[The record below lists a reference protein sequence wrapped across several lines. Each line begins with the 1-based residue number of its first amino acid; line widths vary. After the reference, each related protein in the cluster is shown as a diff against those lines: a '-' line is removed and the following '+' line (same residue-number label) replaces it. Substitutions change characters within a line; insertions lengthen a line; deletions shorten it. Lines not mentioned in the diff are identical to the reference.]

1 MGFSVMARQTVPV
14 PAAIASFPSHA
25 VAVFSHAVRPLVV
38 AGTLA
43 AWVATAALLLASEGK
58 PPRAEGV
65 PVTINA
71 GPDWVPLDVDL
82 DIEPGSAL
90 DFSNVLPRHA
100 PAGKFGRLIATKQG
114 KFAFENCAVPMRF
127 YGVDLCCT
135 AQYLSRELAD
145 RLAERLVRLGYNAV
159 RIHHY
164 ERWLV
169 ERVPGEMRL
178 RSDTLDQFDYL
189 FAAFKQRGIY
199 VTTDLYVSRLIAL
212 ADVYEDR
219 SRNAGT
225 GQAKTA
231 DRVENWTFENYYN
244 VGAADFGVQDFKMAV
259 YVNDR
264 AYENFQAFARALLD
278 HTNPYTR
285 LRYADDPAL
294 ASLSLMNEDCPG
306 NFIDGLQGRLRDD
319 WQLAW
324 NRWLAARYPDRHS
337 LAAALG
343 NLADKQ
349 DPARGTVPLQSIR
362 GQGPGVITFNAFVAD
377 VQWRFFDRT
386 RTFLRDEMRCQT
398 LLTDCN
404 GWTHPVQVQAVRSRF
419 DFVDDHFYVD
429 HPHYLSH
436 VRLPPSRSGNANAVA
451 GGGLGWRDSAFS
463 RLLDKPFTITEFN
476 YCGPGQYRGVGGLM
490 TGALAALQDWDGLWR
505 HVYSYNRENITRPA
519 AMYYFDVAADPLTQA
534 AERAGLCLFL
544 RGDLQPAKHAVAI
557 TSTPDALLASATVSR
572 DRAPAWNR
580 LAWLTRVGWRIG
592 DPSPTTE
599 HELPLLF
606 SGGTDPLAASN
617 EKTILDRFA
626 QSGWLPAANRTDLN
640 RNRIQSESGEVTID
654 APASTLTVDTICT
667 AGGFAPAGKRIEARA
682 ATIDILDTYATVWV
696 SSLDGEPITRSKR
709 LLITHLT
716 DLQNTGTRYGDP
728 NRQLL
733 LDWGRLPHLARAG
746 RATVA
751 LRIEHAERAKVYS
764 LAVNGK
770 RTGEVQTS
778 VAEGVMSVPLSVS
791 ADGKARMLYEIEV
804 QPNASTD

>member
-1 MGFSVMARQTVPV
+1 MARQIVRV
-14 PAAIASFPSHA
+14 PAAIASFLSHA
-25 VAVFSHAVRPLVV
+25 VAVSSPAVRPLVV

-43 AWVATAALLLASEGK
+43 ACVATAALSLAAEGK
-58 PPRAEGV
+58 PSRAEGAA
-65 PVTINA
+65 VTISA

-114 KFAFENCAVPMRF
+114 KFAFENRAVPMRF

-219 SRNAGT
+219 SRNAGN

-231 DRVENWTFENYYN
+231 DRAEDWTFENYYN

-278 HTNPYTR
+278 HTNPYTK

-306 NFIDGLQGRLRDD
+306 NFIDGLRGRLRDD

-324 NRWLAARYPDRHS
+324 NRWLAAHYPDRHS

-343 NLADKQ
+343 NLSDKQ
-349 DPARGTVPLQSIR
+349 DPARGTVPLPSIR
-362 GQGPGVITFNAFVAD
+362 GQGPGVITFHAFVAD

-386 RTFLRDEMRCQT
+386 RTFLRDEMRCQA
-398 LLTDCN
+398 
-404 GWTHPVQVQAVRSRF
+404 P
-419 DFVDDHFYVD
+419 
-429 HPHYLSH
+429 PH
-436 VRLPPSRSGNANAVA
+436 RL
-451 GGGLGWRDSAFS
+451 
-463 RLLDKPFTITEFN
+463 
-476 YCGPGQYRGVGGLM
+476 
-490 TGALAALQDWDGLWR
+490 
-505 HVYSYNRENITRPA
+505 
-519 AMYYFDVAADPLTQA
+519 
-534 AERAGLCLFL
+534 
-544 RGDLQPAKHAVAI
+544 
-557 TSTPDALLASATVSR
+557 
-572 DRAPAWNR
+572 
-580 LAWLTRVGWRIG
+580 
-592 DPSPTTE
+592 
-599 HELPLLF
+599 
-606 SGGTDPLAASN
+606 
-617 EKTILDRFA
+617 
-626 QSGWLPAANRTDLN
+626 
-640 RNRIQSESGEVTID
+640 
-654 APASTLTVDTICT
+654 
-667 AGGFAPAGKRIEARA
+667 
-682 ATIDILDTYATVWV
+682 
-696 SSLDGEPITRSKR
+696 
-709 LLITHLT
+709 
-716 DLQNTGTRYGDP
+716 
-728 NRQLL
+728 
-733 LDWGRLPHLARAG
+733 
-746 RATVA
+746 
-751 LRIEHAERAKVYS
+751 
-764 LAVNGK
+764 
-770 RTGEVQTS
+770 
-778 VAEGVMSVPLSVS
+778 
-791 ADGKARMLYEIEV
+791 
-804 QPNASTD
+804 